1 MAQVTVT
8 IGGRSYRLACNEGE
22 EPHLEALAREVDA
35 KFASMR
41 ERFGEI
47 GDQRLLVMTAL
58 TFADEFFE
66 ARERIAALEAEAERA
81 AERERAARR
90 DAEIQA
96 IAAAQAL
103 GELSQRVE
111 NLAGALNAPA
121 AVSDAPPALRGPGAT
136 TPK

>member
-35 KFASMR
+35 KFESMH

-66 ARERIAALEAEAERA
+66 ARERIGALEAEAGRA

-90 DAEIQA
+90 DAEIEA
-96 IAAAQAL
+96 VAAAQAL

-121 AVSDAPPALRGPGAT
+121 AVSDAPAAFRDPGAA